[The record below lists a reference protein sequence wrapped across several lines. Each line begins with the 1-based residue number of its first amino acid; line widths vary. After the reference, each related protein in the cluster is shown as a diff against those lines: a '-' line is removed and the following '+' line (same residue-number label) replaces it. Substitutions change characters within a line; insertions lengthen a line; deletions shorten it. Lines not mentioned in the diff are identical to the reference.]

1 MSNSPL
7 KLLIAASGTGGHLFP
22 ALAVAGQLENC
33 QIEWLGV
40 PNRLETELVPSQYP
54 LHTIAV
60 EGFQGGLSLK
70 SLRVLQ
76 GLVSSIGVCRRL
88 LKTGGFQGVLT
99 TGGYIAAPVIIAA
112 RSLNLPVLLH
122 ESNALPGK
130 VTRLLAPWCTTVAV
144 GFEAAQNHLKGAN
157 VITLGTPVRA
167 DFLNPQ
173 PLTLDIPEDAPLI
186 VVVGGSQGAV
196 AVNQLIREAVQDWL
210 ERGVVVV
217 HLTGN
222 NDPHAQEV
230 QHPHYLTLPFY
241 DNMGALLHRASLV
254 ISRAGAGTLTELAI
268 AKTPAILIPY
278 PYAADD
284 HQTYNAQIFVQAG
297 AAQLFEQNQ
306 LTAETL
312 KKAVSE
318 LLQSPETLEKMSQAM
333 ASLAQPDSAKQLAQ
347 LILSMMRP
355 LT

>member
-1 MSNSPL
+1 MSDSPL
-7 KLLIAASGTGGHLFP
+7 RLLIAASGTGGHLFP
-22 ALAVAGQLENC
+22 ALAVAGQLQNC
-33 QIEWLGV
+33 HIEWLGV
-40 PNRLETELVPSQYP
+40 PNRLETQLVPSQYP

-60 EGFQGGLSLK
+60 EGFQGGLSFK

-88 LKTGGFQGVLT
+88 LKTGQFQAVFT

-112 RSLNLPVLLH
+112 RSLGLPVILH

-130 VTRLLAPWCTTVAV
+130 VTRFLAPWCTNVAV
-144 GFEAAQNHLKGAN
+144 GFEDAKKYLKKAN
-157 VITLGTPVRA
+157 VISMGTPVRA

-173 PLTLDIPEDAPLI
+173 PLTLDLPEDSPVI
-186 VVVGGSQGAV
+186 VVMGGSQGAV
-196 AVNQLIREAVQDWL
+196 AVNQRVREAVQDWL
-210 ERGVVVV
+210 DRGVVVV

-222 NDPHAQEV
+222 NDPQAQDI
-230 QHPHYLTLPFY
+230 QHPHYLVLPFY
-241 DNMGALLHRASLV
+241 ENMGALLHRATLV

-268 AKTPAILIPY
+268 AKTPALLIPY

-297 AAQLFEQNQ
+297 AAQVFEQKQ

-312 KKAVSE
+312 KQTVSQ
-318 LLQSPETLEKMSQAM
+318 LLQSPETLEKMAEAM
-333 ASLAQPDSAKQLAQ
+333 GSLAVRDSAEQLAQ
-347 LILSMMRP
+347 LIVKMI
-355 LT
+355 